1 MATQEVIDQLTAV
14 AQDCLE
20 SKIQAG
26 FDASAAL
33 TVDIALEIAQAM
45 EIKANE
51 YTDVKISEVLTELT
65 NNEVDLGPFTEFMAE
80 IYELLDGDDL
90 TDGFQIFNLLATDAS
105 AALTTLA
112 EHTVTLQTI
121 QNNLT
126 TFQNTLTD
134 HSTRIA
140 ALEAAQHEPMDC
152 EDCHDE
158 ILNLVDGSMDAAC
171 IASDVALATYRTT
184 TSASVLAAFQAE
196 MNPSTATFSAISTIR
211 NNRDVVTVSGVCT
224 DENIATIRIQYF
236 DGPFVDIV
244 PDYTLGT
251 WEHQFYLGQP
261 GNVYDSIEVE
271 ALDSS
276 GNILETV
283 DLTHSTV
290 TPFTNYGLFGIENIT
305 VDGEAARGIYYYFEG
320 DPVIA
325 DVRIVRASET
335 LNVPENVSVN
345 DPIFYPEHSR
355 SGTVGTDQEQVVY
368 ATDLT
373 VSELFT
379 AGIVKIYFFNAAGEV
394 LMANDQALFN

>member
-121 QNNLT
+121 QNNLS
-126 TFQNTLTD
+126 TFQNTLND
-134 HSTRIA
+134 HTTRIA

-171 IASDVALATYRTT
+171 VASDTALATYRTNT
-184 TSASVLAAFQAE
+184 AASVLAAFQLE
-196 MNPSTATFSAISTIR
+196 MNPVSVVAPIITPFSVAVEPFYDPANVDEFGNPIMDGGPTTYAYGFNVDLSDEQIDSATLTIDEEP
-211 NNRDVVTVSGVCT
+211 NLNFTVSYFNAVSRVHQFST
-224 DENIATIRIQYF
+224 DVAKDASTPRTLTVNVEYF
-236 DGPFVDIV
+236 DAEGAS
-244 PDYTLGT
+244 LG
-251 WEHQFYLGQP
+251 
-261 GNVYDSIEVE
+261 V
-271 ALDSS
+271 
-276 GNILETV
+276 
-283 DLTHSTV
+283 LTQV
-290 TPFTNYGLFGIENIT
+290 FTNI
-305 VDGEAARGIYYYFEG
+305 
-320 DPVIA
+320 
-325 DVRIVRASET
+325 
-335 LNVPENVSVN
+335 
-345 DPIFYPEHSR
+345 
-355 SGTVGTDQEQVVY
+355 
-368 ATDLT
+368 
-373 VSELFT
+373 
-379 AGIVKIYFFNAAGEV
+379 
-394 LMANDQALFN
+394 